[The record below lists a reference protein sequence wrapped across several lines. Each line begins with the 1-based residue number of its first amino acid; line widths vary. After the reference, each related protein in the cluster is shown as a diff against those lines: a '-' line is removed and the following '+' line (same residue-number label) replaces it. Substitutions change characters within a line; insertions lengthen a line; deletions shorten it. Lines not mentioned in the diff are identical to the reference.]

1 MKTIVFAAQ
10 ILFCFVLLLF
20 QLLTMAAAAPSIT
33 GVFDHGSYGVA
44 LVKVDEAPRKCSA
57 ARKSAAPTGGG
68 GAGAPPK
75 PLLVAAPREAGE
87 YPVVLFLHGYLAN
100 NSFYSQLLEHVA
112 SHGFVVVGPQ
122 LYAISG
128 PGTTDE
134 INSAA
139 AVINWLAAGGLS
151 SKLPPDVRAD
161 STKVSISGHSRGGK
175 VAFALALGHANVS
188 LPPIAAL
195 VAVDPVD
202 GMGAGKQ
209 TPPPI
214 LTYKE
219 NSLRVAAPVMVV
231 GTGLG
236 GLPRGPLLPPCAPRG
251 VSHDDFYGECAA
263 PTACHL
269 VARDYGHTDMM
280 DDVTPGARGLATRAV
295 CRSGGARAPMR
306 RFVGGAMVAFLK
318 RWVGGEPGLLDGIRA
333 RPETAPVALSVVEF
347 RDGGDDDDRNS

>member
-68 GAGAPPK
+68 GAPPK

-139 AVINWLAAGGLS
+139 AVINWL
-151 SKLPPDVRAD
+151 PPR
-161 STKVSISGHSRGGK
+161 R
-175 VAFALALGHANVS
+175 
-188 LPPIAAL
+188 
-195 VAVDPVD
+195 
-202 GMGAGKQ
+202 
-209 TPPPI
+209 PPP
-214 LTYKE
+214 
-219 NSLRVAAPVMVV
+219 AP
-231 GTGLG
+231 
-236 GLPRGPLLPPCAPRG
+236 A
-251 VSHDDFYGECAA
+251 
-263 PTACHL
+263 
-269 VARDYGHTDMM
+269 
-280 DDVTPGARGLATRAV
+280 
-295 CRSGGARAPMR
+295 
-306 RFVGGAMVAFLK
+306 
-318 RWVGGEPGLLDGIRA
+318 
-333 RPETAPVALSVVEF
+333 
-347 RDGGDDDDRNS
+347 